1 MLTEVTSGVRISV
14 IPRFE
19 PGISNPLLDSYV
31 FSYKIIIEN
40 QNDYPVQLLR
50 RHWYIFDSVAI
61 KREVEGPGVVGEMPI
76 INPGE
81 YYTYE
86 SACDLRSLRGTMQ
99 GFYNMQRPGEAETFH
114 VRIPKFKLEVPYGMN

>member
-19 PGISNPLLDSYV
+19 AGISNPLLDSYV

-99 GFYNMQRPGEAETFH
+99 GFYNMQRPGEPETFH
-114 VRIPKFKLEVPYGMN
+114 VRIPKFKLEVPYGLN